1 MNGTSASDYG
11 LHDLGV
17 TSADMERRN
26 LRGQQQSD
34 AMSLDEPRGPT
45 TAPLEVKEMPPALS
59 KTLENI
65 VGQLDVLTQV
75 KPIRLN
81 FFNSS

>member
-1 MNGTSASDYG
+1 MNGTAAGQESG
-11 LHDLGV
+11 LQDLGV
-17 TSADMERRN
+17 TSADMERRH
-26 LRGQQQSD
+26 LHQSD
-34 AMSLDEPRGPT
+34 AMSLDEPTRGPT

-75 KPIRLN
+75 ICYLCKL
-81 FFNSS
+81 